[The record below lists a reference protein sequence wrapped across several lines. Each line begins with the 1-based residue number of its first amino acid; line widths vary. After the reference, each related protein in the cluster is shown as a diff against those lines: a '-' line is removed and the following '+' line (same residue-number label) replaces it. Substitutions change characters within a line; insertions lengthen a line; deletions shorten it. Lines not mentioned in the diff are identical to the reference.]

1 MRELIRQILR
11 PIGWTRTS
19 NREGYLKGTY
29 DVLAVWQYGPEE
41 QVWSNVGIY
50 TEYEVEEILKKVGV
64 TSEDLKKILE
74 SETPKNRIPEDSPR
88 K

>member
-1 MRELIRQILR
+1 MIELIRQILR

-64 TSEDLKKILE
+64 TKEVLEKILE
-74 SETPKNRIPEDSPR
+74 IERPEDSPR

>member
-1 MRELIRQILR
+1 MLQLIREILR

-29 DVLAVWQYGPEE
+29 DVLAVWPTGPEK

-50 TEYEVEEILKKVGV
+50 TEHEVEEILKKVGI
-64 TSEDLKKILE
+64 TEADLKKILE
-74 SETPKNRIPEDSPR
+74 NENGTT
-88 K
+88 

>member
-1 MRELIRQILR
+1 MLQSIRQLLR

-29 DVLAVWQYGPEE
+29 DVLAVWPTGPEE

-64 TSEDLKKILE
+64 TEADLKKILE
-74 SETPKNRIPEDSPR
+74 LRIPEDSPR

>member
-1 MRELIRQILR
+1 MLQSIRQLLR

-64 TSEDLKKILE
+64 TEDDLKKILKE
-74 SETPKNRIPEDSPR
+74 
-88 K
+88 

>member
-1 MRELIRQILR
+1 MLQSIRQLLR

-29 DVLAVWQYGPEE
+29 DVLAVWPTGPEE

-64 TSEDLKKILE
+64 TEADLKKILE
-74 SETPKNRIPEDSPR
+74 FQIPEESPR

>member
-1 MRELIRQILR
+1 MLQSIRQLLR

-29 DVLAVWQYGPEE
+29 DVLAVWPMDPEE

-64 TSEDLKKILE
+64 TEADLKKILE
-74 SETPKNRIPEDSPR
+74 K
-88 K
+88 

>member
-1 MRELIRQILR
+1 MLQSIRQLLR

-64 TSEDLKKILE
+64 TEADLKKILGVKE
-74 SETPKNRIPEDSPR
+74 
-88 K
+88 

>member
-1 MRELIRQILR
+1 MVELIRQILR

-19 NREGYLKGTY
+19 NREGYLKGIY
-29 DVLAVWQYGPEE
+29 DVLAVWPTGPEE

-64 TSEDLKKILE
+64 SEEDLKKILE
-74 SETPKNRIPEDSPR
+74 NDNEPL
-88 K
+88 

>member
-1 MRELIRQILR
+1 MLQSIRQLLR

-29 DVLAVWQYGPEE
+29 DVLAVWPKGPEE

-50 TEYEVEEILKKVGV
+50 TEYEVEEILKKVGI
-64 TSEDLKKILE
+64 TEDDLKKILE
-74 SETPKNRIPEDSPR
+74 LRKPEDSPR

>member
-1 MRELIRQILR
+1 MLQLIRQILR

-29 DVLAVWQYGPEE
+29 DVLAVWQYGPEK

-64 TSEDLKKILE
+64 TEADLKKIL
-74 SETPKNRIPEDSPR
+74 KNEKPEDNPR

>member
-1 MRELIRQILR
+1 MRERIRQLLR

-19 NREGYLKGTY
+19 NREGYMKGTY
-29 DVLAVWQYGPEE
+29 DVLAVWPTGPEK

-50 TEYEVEEILKKVGV
+50 TEYEVEEILKMAGI
-64 TSEDLKKILE
+64 TEADLEKILE
-74 SETPKNRIPEDSPR
+74 SR

>member
-1 MRELIRQILR
+1 MLQSIRQLLR

-29 DVLAVWQYGPEE
+29 DVLAVWPTGPEE

-50 TEYEVEEILKKVGV
+50 TEYEVEEILKKLGI
-64 TSEDLKKILE
+64 TEDDLKKILKE
-74 SETPKNRIPEDSPR
+74 
-88 K
+88 

>member
-1 MRELIRQILR
+1 MLQSIRQLLR

-29 DVLAVWQYGPEE
+29 DVLAVWHYGPEE

-64 TSEDLKKILE
+64 TEADLKKILKE
-74 SETPKNRIPEDSPR
+74 
-88 K
+88 

>member
-1 MRELIRQILR
+1 MLQSIRQLLR

-29 DVLAVWQYGPEE
+29 DVLAVWPTGPEE

-64 TSEDLKKILE
+64 TEADLKKILE
-74 SETPKNRIPEDSPR
+74 K
-88 K
+88 

>member
-1 MRELIRQILR
+1 MLQSIRQLLR

-29 DVLAVWQYGPEE
+29 DVLAVWPTGPEE

-50 TEYEVEEILKKVGV
+50 TEYEVEEILKKLGI
-64 TSEDLKKILE
+64 TEEDLKKILKE
-74 SETPKNRIPEDSPR
+74 
-88 K
+88 

>member
-1 MRELIRQILR
+1 MIQSIRQLLR

-29 DVLAVWQYGPEE
+29 DVLAVWHTGPED

-50 TEYEVEEILKKVGV
+50 TEHEVEEILKKLGI
-64 TSEDLKKILE
+64 TEDDLKKILE
-74 SETPKNRIPEDSPR
+74 K
-88 K
+88 

>member
-19 NREGYLKGTY
+19 NRDGYLKKTY

-64 TSEDLKKILE
+64 TEEDLKKILE
-74 SETPKNRIPEDSPR
+74 IEKVEDSPR

>member
-1 MRELIRQILR
+1 MRELIRQLLR

-19 NREGYLKGTY
+19 NREGYLKKTY
-29 DVLAVWQYGPEE
+29 DVLAVWPTGPEE

-50 TEYEVEEILKKVGV
+50 TEYEVEEILKKVGI
-64 TSEDLKKILE
+64 TEDDLKKILE
-74 SETPKNRIPEDSPR
+74 FQKPEDSPR

>member
-64 TSEDLKKILE
+64 TEADLKKILE
-74 SETPKNRIPEDSPR
+74 NRIPEDSPR

>member
-29 DVLAVWQYGPEE
+29 DVLAVWQYGPEK

-74 SETPKNRIPEDSPR
+74 IEKPEGGPR

>member
-1 MRELIRQILR
+1 M
-11 PIGWTRTS
+11 
-19 NREGYLKGTY
+19 GYLKGTY

-64 TSEDLKKILE
+64 TEADLKKILE
-74 SETPKNRIPEDSPR
+74 NEK
-88 K
+88 

>member
-1 MRELIRQILR
+1 MLQSIRQLLR

-64 TSEDLKKILE
+64 TEEVLEKILE
-74 SETPKNRIPEDSPR
+74 NERPEDSPR

>member
-1 MRELIRQILR
+1 MLQSIRQLLR

-29 DVLAVWQYGPEE
+29 DVLAVWPTGPEK

-50 TEYEVEEILKKVGV
+50 TEYEVEEILKKVGI
-64 TSEDLKKILE
+64 TEDDLKKILKE
-74 SETPKNRIPEDSPR
+74 
-88 K
+88 

>member
-1 MRELIRQILR
+1 MLQSIRQLLR

-50 TEYEVEEILKKVGV
+50 TEYEVEEILKKLGI
-64 TSEDLKKILE
+64 TEDDLKKIV
-74 SETPKNRIPEDSPR
+74 
-88 K
+88 

>member
-1 MRELIRQILR
+1 MLQSIRQLLR

-29 DVLAVWQYGPEE
+29 DVLAVWPTGPEE

-64 TSEDLKKILE
+64 TEADLKKILE
-74 SETPKNRIPEDSPR
+74 LRIPEDGPR